1 MTNTHKTA
9 LLWSHRRAFT
19 LTEAVIVSALMAFL
33 AVLLSTAWGAWG
45 RPSAEVADRLHIAQ
59 EAQLAAA
66 SLTRDL
72 CGSWAQDQ
80 SGTKNKYKFVGRMQP
95 ANSQLRLCFDGGTTP
110 NGLADWATPDVVIT
124 YYVQS
129 KKLIRWDETSGT
141 TFTVARDVDNLALTN
156 LGNRVQIKLTFKY
169 RKLDQTYTMI
179 GIDP

>member
-1 MTNTHKTA
+1 MSNRQKLVTV
-9 LLWSHRRAFT
+9 WSHRTGFT
-19 LTEAVIVSALMAFL
+19 LMEAVVVSALMAFL
-33 AVLLSTAWGAWG
+33 AVLLSTAWAAWG

-80 SGTKNKYKFVGRMQP
+80 SGTKLKYKFVGRMQP
-95 ANSQLRLCFDGGTTP
+95 ENAQLRLCFDGGDNL
-110 NGLADWATPDVVIT
+110 NGLADWAAPDVVIT
-124 YYVQS
+124 YYVES
-129 KKLIRWDETSGT
+129 KKLIRWDETSGM

-156 LGNRVQIKLTFKY
+156 LGNRVQIKLTFEY
-169 RKLDQTYTMI
+169 RKFNQTYTMI